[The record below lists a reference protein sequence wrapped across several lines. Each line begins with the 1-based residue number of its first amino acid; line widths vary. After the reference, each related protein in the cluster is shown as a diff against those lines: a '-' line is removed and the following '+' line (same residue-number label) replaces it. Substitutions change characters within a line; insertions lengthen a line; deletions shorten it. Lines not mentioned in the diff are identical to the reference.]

1 MKNFGKTIK
10 IFLLDGEPNGRM
22 TCELSNWTGKAF
34 KIPRK
39 KIKDSSDRPE
49 LQGTGIYILLGRS
62 TKSENKDLAYIG
74 EAEVIFKRLT
84 QHLATKDFW
93 NEAIVFVS
101 KDENLNKAHIKYL
114 ESRLYGIAVSVNRYE
129 LDNSNIPTMPTISES
144 DQAEMEEFIENV
156 RLLVNTLGF
165 QIFEELRQKTLSP
178 EEQIE
183 NTFFI
188 VAARGANAK
197 GQLTNEGFVVLKD
210 SEIANSITNSF
221 PKNWK
226 SLREDFIEDGT
237 IQQVGDKLIFSK
249 DCLFSSPSAA
259 AAIVMGRS
267 ANGLTEWKLDN
278 GRILKSVETENRNF
292 DQPEIQNFTDER
304 FLR

>member
-1 MKNFGKTIK
+1 MLF
-10 IFLLDGEPNGRM
+10 
-22 TCELSNWTGKAF
+22 
-34 KIPRK
+34 
-39 KIKDSSDRPE
+39 
-49 LQGTGIYILLGRS
+49 GRS
-62 TKSENKDLAYIG
+62 PKSENKDLAYIG
-74 EAEVIFKRLT
+74 EAEVIFKRLS

-93 NEAIVFVS
+93 NEAIIFVS

-114 ESRLYGIAVSVNRYE
+114 ESRLYEIAIDVNRYE
-129 LDNSNIPTMPTISES
+129 LDNSNIPSLPTISES
-144 DQAEMEEFIENV
+144 DQAEMEEFIENI

-165 QIFEELRQKTLSP
+165 KIFEELRQKTQSIQ
-178 EEQIE
+178 EQIE

-197 GQLTNEGFVVLKD
+197 GQLTNEGFVVLKE

-226 SLREDFIEDGT
+226 ELRDSLIENGT
-237 IQQVGDKLIFSK
+237 IQQIQDKLIFTK

-278 GRILKSVETENRNF
+278 GRILKSVETEK
-292 DQPEIQNFTDER
+292 
-304 FLR
+304 

>member
-34 KIPRK
+34 KIPRI
-39 KIKDSSDRPE
+39 KIKDSSDRTE
-49 LQGTGIYILLGRS
+49 LQGTGIYILFGRS

-74 EAEVIFKRLT
+74 EAEIIFKRLT

-114 ESRLYGIAVSVNRYE
+114 ESRLYEIAVNVNRYE
-129 LDNSNIPTMPTISES
+129 LDNTNTPTLPTISES
-144 DQAEMEEFIENV
+144 DQAEMEEFIENI

-165 QIFEELRQKTLSP
+165 KIFEELRQKSQSL

-226 SLREDFIEDGT
+226 SLRENLIEDQT
-237 IQQVGDKLIFSK
+237 VQQFGEKLVFSK

-267 ANGLTEWKLDN
+267 ANGLTEWKLVN
-278 GRILKSVETENRNF
+278 GRILKSVETEK
-292 DQPEIQNFTDER
+292 
-304 FLR
+304 